1 MTAAGKRDSG
11 KAGQR
16 ESGAEAG
23 RRGSGKRD
31 RYQRGT
37 DLSDIDAAAA
47 AIRERAVGR
56 FPRVAV
62 VLGSGLGSLV
72 EQFRDPVRIPYQAIP
87 GFPDSTVAGHAGELV
102 MGRLAGKE
110 VLAQSGR
117 FHLYEGH
124 DAATVALPVRVF
136 AALGVEILLLTNAAG
151 GIRRTFSSGVVMLI
165 ADHINLT
172 FRNPLIGPVL
182 EDEER
187 FPDMSQPY
195 DEELKRLARQVA
207 LERQVGLEEGV
218 YAQLLGPSYETPAEI
233 RMLERLGADA
243 IGMSTVLEVIA
254 ARARGMRCL
263 GFSVITNPAAG
274 ISPQKLDHAEVL
286 ETANRVQLQVA
297 SLVEGVIAAMVVRP
311 RND

>member
-1 MTAAGKRDSG
+1 
-11 KAGQR
+11 
-16 ESGAEAG
+16 
-23 RRGSGKRD
+23 
-31 RYQRGT
+31 
-37 DLSDIDAAAA
+37 
-47 AIRERAVGR
+47 
-56 FPRVAV
+56 
-62 VLGSGLGSLV
+62 
-72 EQFRDPVRIPYQAIP
+72 VRIPYQAIP
-87 GFPDSTVAGHAGELV
+87 GFPESTVAGHAGELV

-117 FHLYEGH
+117 FHIYEGH
-124 DAATVALPVRVF
+124 GADTVALPVRVF
-136 AALGVEILLLTNAAG
+136 AALGIDSLLLTNAAG

-182 EDEER
+182 EGEER

-195 DEELKRLARQVA
+195 DEELKKLAREVA

-274 ISPQKLDHAEVL
+274 ISPHKLDHAEVL
-286 ETANRVQLQVA
+286 ETADRVRLQVT
-297 SLVEGVIAAMVVRP
+297 SLVEGVIAAMAVRP